1 MHDSSLST
9 ADMELV
15 MTLGNNTA
23 TISTELTVLTKSLV
37 IYDPVNL
44 THVP

>member
-1 MHDSSLST
+1 MHDTSLLT

-15 MTLGNNTA
+15 TLGNNIA
-23 TISTELTVLTKSLV
+23 TISTELTVLTKSL
-37 IYDPVNL
+37 IISDPVNL